1 VKLEHLK
8 RIRVAVSLVFFV
20 LTAILF
26 LDFAST
32 ISPFWMNNILFL
44 QFIPSLT
51 KFLTLFS
58 SAGTGFL
65 VALLLTLLFGR
76 VYCSTICPLGTLQD
90 VVSFVGR
97 KLDKKKHHRYLK
109 SFNPIRYG
117 LLTLTAFMAPSGFLL
132 LLNFLDPFSSFGR
145 IVANLAQPLALAA
158 NNGMASVMESTGI
171 YALNL
176 IPLRSIALSSIAVTI
191 VIFGVVLWMSYKHGR
206 LYCNTLC
213 PVGSLLGLISKVSLY
228 RIAIN
233 EEGCIGCNLCEQVCK
248 GGCIDKKAKTVD
260 FSRCVGCYNCFTVCP
275 TEGLE
280 FRRALFGRPP
290 ATPQKPDYKRREA
303 MYNSCLLVASA
314 FGTTTI
320 GTKKIISTKESTV
333 VVVRTIPVAPPGSQ
347 GIKHFTTTCTACH
360 LCVTACPSQVLIP
373 SFIEYGLTGMMQPRL
388 DYRAAF
394 CNYECTTCTEIC
406 PSGAILPVAQEQKKL
421 TQFGTAKFLKDNCIV
436 YTEEKECGACSEHCP
451 TKAVRMVPYKK
462 LVAPEV
468 KEDYCIGCG
477 ACEFACP
484 TRPYKAIYVE
494 GKSVHGL
501 AKKPEVKKLD
511 VKVQEDFP
519 F

>member
-1 VKLEHLK
+1 
-8 RIRVAVSLVFFV
+8 
-20 LTAILF
+20 
-26 LDFAST
+26 
-32 ISPFWMNNILFL
+32 
-44 QFIPSLT
+44 
-51 KFLTLFS
+51 
-58 SAGTGFL
+58 
-65 VALLLTLLFGR
+65 
-76 VYCSTICPLGTLQD
+76 
-90 VVSFVGR
+90 
-97 KLDKKKHHRYLK
+97 
-109 SFNPIRYG
+109 
-117 LLTLTAFMAPSGFLL
+117 
-132 LLNFLDPFSSFGR
+132 
-145 IVANLAQPLALAA
+145 
-158 NNGMASVMESTGI
+158 
-171 YALNL
+171 
-176 IPLRSIALSSIAVTI
+176 
-191 VIFGVVLWMSYKHGR
+191 
-206 LYCNTLC
+206 
-213 PVGSLLGLISKVSLY
+213 
-228 RIAIN
+228 
-233 EEGCIGCNLCEQVCK
+233 
-248 GGCIDKKAKTVD
+248 
-260 FSRCVGCYNCFTVCP
+260 
-275 TEGLE
+275 
-280 FRRALFGRPP
+280 
-290 ATPQKPDYKRREA
+290 
-303 MYNSCLLVASA
+303 
-314 FGTTTI
+314 
-320 GTKKIISTKESTV
+320 
-333 VVVRTIPVAPPGSQ
+333 
-347 GIKHFTTTCTACH
+347 HFTTTCTACH